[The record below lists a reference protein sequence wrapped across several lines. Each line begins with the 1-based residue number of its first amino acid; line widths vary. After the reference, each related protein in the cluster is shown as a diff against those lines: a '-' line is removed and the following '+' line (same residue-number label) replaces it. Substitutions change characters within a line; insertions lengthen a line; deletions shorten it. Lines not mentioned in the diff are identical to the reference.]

1 MDKLLN
7 EFTVHRPIDETWN
20 VLTDV
25 ERIAPCMPG
34 AALEEI
40 EGDVFRGVV
49 KVKLGAISTAFKG
62 QANFVERDDT
72 AHRAVLKGEGRD
84 TTGKGNASALI
95 TAQLESIDADTTKCV
110 VETDLH
116 ITGKVAQFGRGI
128 MGDVSK
134 KLMNQFATNLNTML
148 DQQPEV
154 SHAGRGAAAEARS
167 AAPAAPACG
176 RRGEQR
182 CHREPVHRRFARSTG
197 RPRPRSNCPTW
208 PVRQSSSACCR
219 WSAASWC
226 CGSLCGV
233 SAVASDVGDDVAA
246 VRELIGRTP
255 QGAFEVVVRDDA
267 GSPVVLRNAPLLD
280 DGEPMPTR
288 YWLVGQ
294 ATRCWPSAASRPVA
308 ACAEPKPRSIRPL
321 VADAHARYAAERDAT
336 MPPDHTGPR
345 PHGGVGGTRV
355 GVKCLHAHY
364 AWFLAGG
371 DDPVGAWVARAAGRP
386 EAAPLGGR
394 T

>member
-7 EFTVHRPIDETWN
+7 EFTVNRPIDETWN

-62 QANFVERDDT
+62 QANFIERDDA

-95 TAQLESIDADTTKCV
+95 TAKLESIDEGTTKCF

-148 DQQPEV
+148 DQQPTIAQSGPKPAE
-154 SHAGRGAAAEARS
+154 SSATDAPANPAPAEKASGNGATAAAAPSEASKTGASSVRKINGPA
-167 AAPAAPACG
+167 AAPIELSDVAG
-176 RRGEQR
+176 SRTR
-182 CHREPVHRRFARSTG
+182 VLWKNLT
-197 RPRPRSNCPTW
+197 PRPPSPDDENQERRQERGSR
-208 PVRQSSSACCR
+208 VRCTS
-219 WSAASWC
+219 
-226 CGSLCGV
+226 
-233 SAVASDVGDDVAA
+233 
-246 VRELIGRTP
+246 
-255 QGAFEVVVRDDA
+255 
-267 GSPVVLRNAPLLD
+267 
-280 DGEPMPTR
+280 
-288 YWLVGQ
+288 
-294 ATRCWPSAASRPVA
+294 
-308 ACAEPKPRSIRPL
+308 PRS
-321 VADAHARYAAERDAT
+321 
-336 MPPDHTGPR
+336 
-345 PHGGVGGTRV
+345 
-355 GVKCLHAHY
+355 
-364 AWFLAGG
+364 
-371 DDPVGAWVARAAGRP
+371 
-386 EAAPLGGR
+386 
-394 T
+394 

>member
-7 EFTVHRPIDETWN
+7 EFTVNRPIDETWI

-62 QANFVERDDT
+62 QANFIERDDA

-95 TAQLESIDADTTKCV
+95 TAKLESIDADTTKCF

-148 DQQPEV
+148 DQQPAV
-154 SHAGRGAAAEARS
+154 ADAAPPAET
-167 AAPAAPACG
+167 AAPAVADVATVSGGNGATIAPA
-176 RRGEQR
+176 GEKASSNGATDGDAGATGAPTVR
-182 CHREPVHRRFARSTG
+182 KINGPAAAPIELSDVAGSAILKRALPLVGGLVLLWIVVRRF
-197 RPRPRSNCPTW
+197 
-208 PVRQSSSACCR
+208 
-219 WSAASWC
+219 
-226 CGSLCGV
+226 
-233 SAVASDVGDDVAA
+233 
-246 VRELIGRTP
+246 
-255 QGAFEVVVRDDA
+255 
-267 GSPVVLRNAPLLD
+267 
-280 DGEPMPTR
+280 TR
-288 YWLVGQ
+288 
-294 ATRCWPSAASRPVA
+294 R
-308 ACAEPKPRSIRPL
+308 
-321 VADAHARYAAERDAT
+321 
-336 MPPDHTGPR
+336 
-345 PHGGVGGTRV
+345 
-355 GVKCLHAHY
+355 
-364 AWFLAGG
+364 
-371 DDPVGAWVARAAGRP
+371 
-386 EAAPLGGR
+386 
-394 T
+394 